1 LNIETQFHKRKQP
14 LILEKCAF
22 SPEAILWACLMLSS
36 KFLESTQKQLTL
48 KTACHLPDIPD
59 SQGGLA
65 KAELFVFSL
74 LDHNVDFRPTG
85 FFPFI
90 ELFLCNMDDAIL
102 QAKIFQIAEQLAS
115 LLTIAASEKIF
126 ESASSQHIAASIVF
140 LALQLFIFG
149 DDDASASRDALQGCL
164 RDLASLCLLCDS
176 MKAEE
181 PAPSSTRGSSVSER
195 AEDIVSL
202 SEVLYQIVLSPL
214 DVTNRV
220 HDG

>member
-126 ESASSQHIAASIVF
+126 ESASSQHIAASVRTIFFPPVHVTGRLKCSYRLYSLRSNCLSLGMTMLQHLGMLFKAVF
-140 LALQLFIFG
+140 EIW
-149 DDDASASRDALQGCL
+149 
-164 RDLASLCLLCDS
+164 LLC
-176 MKAEE
+176 AYF
-181 PAPSSTRGSSVSER
+181 V
-195 AEDIVSL
+195 I
-202 SEVLYQIVLSPL
+202 Q
-214 DVTNRV
+214 
-220 HDG
+220 